1 MMMIYNAIRCKIYF
15 VFYYYRYV
23 SRVSINGKDISAMNN
38 LASNNEYRS
47 STIPQSSAHMRYPPN
62 NWKNSSE
69 ASSGASTGASPTNS
83 SNEDPNCDER
93 FEIRF

>member
-1 MMMIYNAIRCKIYF
+1 MIYNAIRCKMYF
-15 VFYYYRYV
+15 AFYYYRYV

-38 LASNNEYRS
+38 MASNNEYRS
-47 STIPQSSAHMRYPPN
+47 STLPQSSAHMRYPPN